1 MKKEWNEK
9 YKWCFSPLG
18 TGDKVGVNNA
28 GIGIFKKQKY
38 IGLAKEI
45 LQNVVDASDSNVS
58 GPVRACFEVIQVPR
72 AEIPGAHRLSDVIKR
87 CYEYYHE
94 GDDGV
99 KMSLLKKAA
108 EKFLDMDGMVP
119 VLKISDYNTVG
130 LTGTRQEKGSNW
142 TGLVRE
148 ISATNK
154 GNGKS
159 GSFGVGK
166 FAPFNF
172 SALRTIVY
180 STYNKDNERALQ
192 GKTILTTFMDG
203 DGKLKQNVGLFGM
216 AGEDDCK
223 AVYDMEDIPEIF
235 HRAEYGT
242 DLFVLG
248 FEKDQDWMQQMAVS
262 VLEYFFYTIFKG
274 NLEVSIVDGEESID
288 INQDN
293 LSQLIKEYEE
303 YCKRHELEFS
313 APIFWELLHD
323 ASGKTKH
330 FVETFIKRGNVE
342 LYLKVDPDFSERRI
356 LQMRAA
362 GMKIRED
369 TAFRIGAYFYGI
381 FIATGEDSK
390 SDDPKDN
397 INSFLRKCE
406 NQAHDTW
413 SKDEYEDN
421 REEAGKVLKGIHK
434 WILEKIKE
442 QRPKEESE
450 EIEAFGLSDLL
461 PSQEKEGS
469 EGEEERAYAFF
480 QPKPMSIEQVRKN
493 KNTLGT
499 SDAVIVPRKP
509 NPRKTRSIVV
519 PGDGEDESAGGR
531 TGRKQNAHQFHT
543 FEASPGPEPSEHP
556 LPYPEGPER
565 IHGRTQRS
573 IAEAIG
579 KKDLKDVGLTG
590 IKTPYDKENRTFRIS
605 FIPSKT
611 AKELY
616 VYLKIGSD
624 DGTSTDAEVKSAVY
638 MGKNMELRDG
648 FIKIPRVIKGK
659 RVVCTVELNN
669 VERCPLEVAAYV
681 E

>member
-1 MKKEWNEK
+1 MNGKHSKSTVVMKEDKMKKEWNKK

-28 GIGIFKKQKY
+28 GIGIFKKQRY

-45 LQNVVDASDSNVS
+45 LQNVVDANDSNAP
-58 GPVRACFEVIQVPR
+58 GPVQARFEVIQVPR
-72 AEIPGAHRLSDVIKR
+72 AEIPGADRLSDVIKR

-99 KMSLLKKAA
+99 KMNLLKKAA
-108 EKFLDMDGMVP
+108 EKFLDMDGLVP
-119 VLKISDYNTVG
+119 VLKISDYNTIG

-180 STYNKDNERALQ
+180 STYNKDDERALQ
-192 GKTILTTFMDG
+192 GKTILTTFMDE

-216 AGEDDCK
+216 TGEDDCK
-223 AVYDMEDIPEIF
+223 AVYNMEDVPETF
-235 HRAEYGT
+235 QRKEYGT

-248 FEKDQDWMQQMAVS
+248 FEKDKDWMQQMAVS

-274 NLEVSIVDGEESID
+274 NLEVSIVDGDERID

-293 LSQLIKEYEE
+293 LPYLIKEYGE
-303 YCKRHELEFS
+303 YCKSEEIEFS
-313 APIFWELLHD
+313 APVFWELLHD
-323 ASGKTKH
+323 TSGKTKH
-330 FVETFIKRGNVE
+330 FVEPFKKRGNVE

-362 GMKIRED
+362 GMKIQED

-421 REEAGKVLKGIHK
+421 REEAGRVLKQIHS

-442 QRPKEESE
+442 QRPKEEKD

-480 QPKPMSIEQVRKN
+480 QPKPMSIKRASKK
-493 KNTLGT
+493 KNTSGT
-499 SDAVIVPRKP
+499 SDAVVAPRKP
-509 NPRKTRSIVV
+509 KSRKTRSIVV
-519 PGDGEDESAGGR
+519 PGAGEDESAGGR
-531 TGRKQNAHQFHT
+531 TGRKQNTHQFHT
-543 FEASPGPEPSEHP
+543 FEASPGMEPSENP
-556 LPYPEGPER
+556 LPYPGGPER
-565 IHGRTQRS
+565 MQGRTQRNT
-573 IAEAIG
+573 AEDIG
-579 KKDLKDVGLTG
+579 KKPLKDVGLTG
-590 IKTPYDKENRTFRIS
+590 IKTPYDKENHTFRIS

-616 VYLKIGSD
+616 VYLKTGSD
-624 DGTSTDAEVKSAVY
+624 DGTSTDAEVKSAVF
-638 MGKNMELRDG
+638 GGINE
-648 FIKIPRVIKGK
+648 I
-659 RVVCTVELNN
+659 LN
-669 VERCPLEVAAYV
+669 V
-681 E
+681 